1 MEWVLKN
8 DINFAELVHE
18 SPCTIV
24 GGSWIIRGYQMN
36 NEELVDDTSEW
47 DTSNENLVSV
57 EAWVGMPGP
66 SATFD
71 FLGLHPYKQI
81 ALFGAYGSIMAYHL
95 SSSKVRDLGFIP
107 MGTGIQVSFPY
118 TPCWMGPLPQTQFR

>member
-1 MEWVLKN
+1 MNPLVPLLADLGSYEDIKRTTKN
-8 DINFAELVHE
+8 WSMILN
-18 SPCTIV
+18 
-24 GGSWIIRGYQMN
+24 
-36 NEELVDDTSEW
+36 SEW

-118 TPCWMGPLPQTQFR
+118 TPCWMGPLPETQFR